1 MDIVVCV
8 KQVVDTEAEKR
19 LDPAT
24 WCLDRSVNCILNP
37 YDEYAV
43 EEALLI
49 KEVAGGQVTVLC
61 MGPDDATDAVRKAL
75 AMGADE
81 AVLVSDP
88 ALAGSDAQATATV
101 LAAAIKTV
109 PCDLVLFG
117 CRSTD
122 GETGAVPAAVAELLG
137 RPLLSS
143 LSKVE
148 VDGAA
153 LRVHRE
159 TDEGYV
165 AYTCP
170 TPAVISVVKGIN
182 EPRYPSM
189 KGIMTAKKKPVAQQR
204 RRRPGRRRDGRRAR
218 GSQDPR
224 ALGER
229 AAAARGR
236 REDRGRRKR
245 RAADRRLPD
254 EREARLRRAEIWLTT
269 SSSSR
274 RRAAT
279 GSPA

>member
-1 MDIVVCV
+1 M
-8 KQVVDTEAEKR
+8 
-19 LDPAT
+19 
-24 WCLDRSVNCILNP
+24 
-37 YDEYAV
+37 
-43 EEALLI
+43 
-49 KEVAGGQVTVLC
+49 
-61 MGPDDATDAVRKAL
+61 
-75 AMGADE
+75 
-81 AVLVSDP
+81 
-88 ALAGSDAQATATV
+88 
-101 LAAAIKTV
+101 
-109 PCDLVLFG
+109 LFG

-189 KGIMTAKKKPVAQQR
+189 KGIMTAKKKPVAR
-204 RRRPGRRRDGRRAR
+204 NDVAGLGVDATGVGLAGAKTRVLSASEPP
-218 GSQDPR
+218 PR
-224 ALGER
+224 S
-229 AAAARGR
+229 GR

>member
-8 KQVVDTEAEKR
+8 KQVVDTEAVKR

-24 WCLDRSVNCILNP
+24 WCLDRSMNCILNP

-49 KEVAGGQVTVLC
+49 KEIAGGQVTVLC

-101 LAAAIKTV
+101 LAAALKTV

-148 VDGAA
+148 VDGAS
-153 LRVHRE
+153 LLVHRE

-189 KGIMTAKKKPVAQQR
+189 KGIMTAKKKPIDA
-204 RRRPGRRRDGRRAR
+204 RDAAALGLDASRLGLAGAKTRVLSA
-218 GSQDPR
+218 SVPPPR
-224 ALGER
+224 AAGVKV
-229 AAAARGR
+229 
-236 REDRGRRKR
+236 EDDGSGAQRI
-245 RAADRRLPD
+245 ADFLAS
-254 EREARLRRAEIWLTT
+254 EKLV
-269 SSSSR
+269 
-274 RRAAT
+274 
-279 GSPA
+279 

>member
-1 MDIVVCV
+1 MNIVVCV

-19 LDPAT
+19 LDPST

-49 KEVAGGQVTVLC
+49 KEAAGGEVTVLC

-75 AMGADE
+75 AMGADD
-81 AVLVSDP
+81 AVLVTDP
-88 ALAGSDAQATATV
+88 ALAGSDAQATAAV

-109 PCDLVLFG
+109 PCDLALFG

-122 GETGAVPAAVAELLG
+122 GETGAVPAAVAELLDM
-137 RPLLSS
+137 PLLSS

-148 VDGAA
+148 VDDATV
-153 LRVHRE
+153 RVHRE

-189 KGIMTAKKKPVAQQR
+189 KGIMTAKKKPIAHNDVAAIGLDATGVGLAGAKTRVLSASVPPPRAAGVKIEDDGSGAQQI
-204 RRRPGRRRDGRRAR
+204 
-218 GSQDPR
+218 
-224 ALGER
+224 
-229 AAAARGR
+229 
-236 REDRGRRKR
+236 
-245 RAADRRLPD
+245 ADF
-254 EREARLRRAEIWLTT
+254 LT
-269 SSSSR
+269 S
-274 RRAAT
+274 AKLV
-279 GSPA
+279 

>member
-1 MDIVVCV
+1 MNIVVCV

-19 LDPAT
+19 LDPAS

-49 KEVAGGQVTVLC
+49 KEVAGGEVTVLC
-61 MGPDDATDAVRKAL
+61 MGPDDADRRRAQGLGHGRRRRRARERPRAGRLGRAGHRLRAGRGAQDRAVRPGPL
-75 AMGADE
+75 R
-81 AVLVSDP
+81 L
-88 ALAGSDAQATATV
+88 
-101 LAAAIKTV
+101 
-109 PCDLVLFG
+109 
-117 CRSTD
+117 RSTD

-137 RPLLSS
+137 LPLLSS

-148 VDGAA
+148 IDGGT

-165 AYTCP
+165 AYDCP

-189 KGIMTAKKKPVAQQR
+189 KGIMTRQEEADRPAR
-204 RRRPGRRRDGRRAR
+204 RGRAWAWTPPASGRRG
-218 GSQDPR
+218 QDPR

-229 AAAARGR
+229 AAAPRGGGQG
-236 REDRGRRKR
+236 RGRRKR

-254 EREARLRRAEIWLTT
+254 EREARLRRAETWLTT
-269 SSSSR
+269 SSSLQ

>member
-19 LDPAT
+19 LDPTT

-81 AVLVSDP
+81 AMLVSDP

-101 LAAAIKTV
+101 LAAALKTV
-109 PCDLVLFG
+109 PCDLVVFG

-137 RPLLSS
+137 MPLLSS

-148 VDGAA
+148 TGGAS
-153 LRVHRE
+153 LTVHRE

-170 TPAVISVVKGIN
+170 MPAVISVVKGIN

-189 KGIMTAKKKPVAQQR
+189 KGIMTAKKKPVAGKDLAGLGVDATGVGLAGAKTR
-204 RRRPGRRRDGRRAR
+204 VLAASVPP
-218 GSQDPR
+218 PR
-224 ALGER
+224 AAGVKV
-229 AAAARGR
+229 
-236 REDRGRRKR
+236 EDDGSG
-245 RAADRRLPD
+245 AQQIADF
-254 EREARLRRAEIWLTT
+254 LT
-269 SSSSR
+269 S
-274 RRAAT
+274 AKLV
-279 GSPA
+279 